1 MNLFDDGVNVNLSL
15 TTETWE
21 REPELE
27 PGLHGMHRALG
38 LRVDGI
44 LNGRGSAGEPSA
56 AALEQIM
63 NGRLG
68 DTRHDTVPK

>member
-15 TTETWE
+15 TTGICE

-27 PGLHGMHRALG
+27 PGLHGMHGALG

-44 LNGRGSAGEPSA
+44 LNGRGSTGEPNA